1 MCPISLDL
9 LKDPVTLWT
18 GQTYD
23 RSCIERWLAAGNSTC
38 PVTMQKLKDSSIM
51 VPNHTL
57 RHLIHQWLHSNG
69 ISEAD
74 DLSENRIYV
83 ARIKHIIESDA
94 FALENKIRALEEV
107 RSLSQELPVE
117 NSFLIK
123 LDLFKVLFEQ
133 VFGNARSVDLQES
146 VVFVEIALSCALK
159 LMPYSEL
166 RCLNFLKEEP
176 EYLVFVSLLENG
188 TVSIK
193 KSLCL
198 VVEAISSEV
207 QTNDLCVKL
216 GRSARAVRAI
226 MRIVKQSKSEALEAG
241 IRALAAL
248 SSTNSNLE
256 NMARNGAVEGLL
268 TCLPSVESEDRSLA
282 AMAMAA
288 IENLLSETRAK
299 EVVANHPEGVREV
312 VKMVF
317 RVSEHEGSAS
327 AVNSLLILCSES
339 ASAREKAIVDGVLT
353 QLLLLLQSQSSAR
366 TKTKARM
373 LLKLL
378 RSN

>member
-9 LKDPVTLWT
+9 FKDPVTLWT

-38 PVTMQKLKDSSIM
+38 PVTMQKLKDSSM

-57 RHLIHQWLHSNG
+57 RHLIHQWLNSNG
-69 ISEAD
+69 YSEAD
-74 DLSENRIYV
+74 DLSENQTYV
-83 ARIKHIIESDA
+83 DRIKHIIESDA
-94 FALENKIRALEEV
+94 FEPETKIRALEEV

-117 NSFLIK
+117 NSCLIK
-123 LDLFKVLFEQ
+123 LDLFKILVEQ
-133 VFGNARSVDLQES
+133 VFGKPRRLDLQES
-146 VVFVEIALSCALK
+146 LVFVEIALSCALK

-166 RCLNFLKEEP
+166 RCLNFLKQEP
-176 EYLVFVSLLENG
+176 EYTVFVSLIENG

-193 KSLCL
+193 RSLCL

-207 QTNDLCVKL
+207 QTNELYVKL
-216 GRSARAVRAI
+216 GRSARTVCAI
-226 MRIVKQSKSEALEAG
+226 IRIVEQSKSEGLEAG

-248 SSTNSNLE
+248 SSTDSNRE
-256 NMARNGAVEGLL
+256 SMARNGVVEGLIA
-268 TCLPSVESEDRSLA
+268 CLSSVKGEDRSFA

-288 IENLLSETRAK
+288 NENLLSETRAK
-299 EVVANHPEGVREV
+299 EVIVNHPEGVREV

-327 AVNSLLILCSES
+327 AVNSLLVLCSES
-339 ASAREKAIVDGVLT
+339 ESAREKAIVDGVLT
-353 QLLLLLQSQSSAR
+353 QLLLLLQSQSNAR
-366 TKTKARM
+366 TKTKARL